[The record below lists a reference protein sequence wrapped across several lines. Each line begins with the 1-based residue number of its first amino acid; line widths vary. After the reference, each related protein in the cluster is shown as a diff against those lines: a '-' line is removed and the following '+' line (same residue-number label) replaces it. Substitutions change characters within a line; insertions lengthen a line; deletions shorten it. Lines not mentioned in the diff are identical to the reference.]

1 MTDWADVAAAEW
13 LTKTAIN
20 IRYGIHDSDAQRVAA
35 AGPSLAAVLRETDRK
50 ARESEREANA
60 AEADN
65 HECGGADDII
75 CQHLNCGMVIAAAI
89 RSRRG
94 T

>member
-1 MTDWADVAAAEW
+1 MTDWADVAAGKFLSEQVPVRTRAE
-13 LTKTAIN
+13 LRA
-20 IRYGIHDSDAQRVAA
+20 DFAA
-35 AGPSLAAVLRETDRK
+35 LLRRT
-50 ARESEREANA
+50 REDEREASA

-65 HECGGADDII
+65 HECGGANDII